1 MKTIKL
7 IIVLTLVFSSQ
18 TWGAEQPKVSGFI
31 QPAPVLTP
39 TPDMEGVWHWNKAG
53 IQFKD
58 YDKILLEDIEIFIA
72 PDSEYKGIN
81 GDQMKMLADSMRMAM
96 IESLEPEYPVVTK
109 PGPGVMVGRIAITNV
124 HLGKPEHRIG
134 QYTPIGLVFGGI
146 QKLAGKSRN
155 LTLKDA
161 MVEAEMFDSE
171 TAERI
176 AVRVDVR
183 PLRSL
188 DEEPEE
194 MTWEIIQEALKVYG
208 KRFRERADDVRN
220 Q

>member
-1 MKTIKL
+1 MNIIKL

-18 TWGAEQPKVSGFI
+18 TWGAEQPKVSDFI

-53 IQFKD
+53 LQFKD
-58 YDKILLEDIEIFIA
+58 YDKILLEDIEIFVA

-81 GDQMKMLADSMRMAM
+81 ADQMKMLTDSMRIAM
-96 IESLEPEYPVVTK
+96 IEALEPEYPMVTK
-109 PGPGVMVGRIAITNV
+109 PGPGVMVARIAITNV
-124 HLGKPEHRIG
+124 HLGKPKHQLG
-134 QYTPIGLVFGGI
+134 QYTPIGLLLGGVK
-146 QKLAGKSRN
+146 KLAGKSKN

-161 MVEAEMFDSE
+161 MVEAEMFDSQSGD
-171 TAERI
+171 RL
-176 AVRVDVR
+176 AVRVDTR

-188 DEEPEE
+188 DKDPEE
-194 MTWEIIQEALKVYG
+194 MTWEIIHEALKVYG
-208 KRFRERADDVRN
+208 KRFRERTDHVRN